1 MEKAR
6 VAIVAAA
13 MALALI
19 IGAGASAAPENAYT
33 VTNLV
38 SDQAGVAA
46 HQDPSL
52 VNAWGL
58 TARATSPWWVA
69 DNGTDVAT
77 LYGAA
82 GTKFGLTVGVAS
94 APTGAVATQPGTS
107 SFPIAGA

>member
-58 TARATSPWWVA
+58 AASP
-69 DNGTDVAT
+69 GTDAT
-77 LYGAA
+77 
-82 GTKFGLTVGVAS
+82 
-94 APTGAVATQPGTS
+94 PGS
-107 SFPIAGA
+107 PHPGHPDLR